1 VVWEAGAVNHDE
13 TEIGGAVLS
22 WGTAGSYPNPEM
34 VFSVRATADGGERS
48 VLTVKAAWL
57 NSGVGGSEIVVSPDE
72 QYAAVFHYSGESS
85 EGYDLFRLSPSLEY
99 LGGMDEGGEGDPP
112 VFSPGAQQLAHIMFE
127 PRGFLLPSGE
137 PDEDLDYFVLPDNR
151 PLIFEFADLR
161 IQALPG
167 SAIEVHPLRAH
178 LPADLDRFLAER
190 HTTDEEWLAEKLTVS
205 MEFLSDRVLRLEC
218 TELAEPI
225 DLELPIT
232 GPIVFDLSEL

>member
-1 VVWEAGAVNHDE
+1 VNEDE
-13 TEIGGAVLS
+13 TQIDGAVLS

-34 VFSVRATADGGERS
+34 VFCVDATAGGGDRS
-48 VLTVKAAWL
+48 VLTVKAEWL

-72 QYAAVFHYSGESS
+72 QYAAVFHYSGQSS
-85 EGYDLFRLSPSLEY
+85 EGYDLFRLSPGLEY

-112 VFSPGAQQLAHIMFE
+112 VFSPGSQQLAHMMFE

-137 PDEDLDYFVLPDNR
+137 TDEDVDYFVLPDDG

-167 SAIEVHPLRAH
+167 SAIEVCPLRVH

-190 HTTDEEWLAEKLTVS
+190 HTTDEEWLGEDLTAS
-205 MEFLSDRVLRLEC
+205 MEFLSDRVLRLRC
-218 TELAEPI
+218 TELAEPV
-225 DLELPIT
+225 DLELPLT
-232 GPIVFDLSEL
+232 GPVVFDLSRL